1 MISNI
6 HALWAGPNSPDV
18 EVIVRE
24 FDLEEVWDSFNIEED
39 DGEQEQKKIKQM
51 EKESRLLERKQRKV
65 KTKIQAMK
73 NKEVVDIVTSEEEPA
88 KDVLKVKK
96 KEKYAE
102 EHIGET

>member
-1 MISNI
+1 M
-6 HALWAGPNSPDV
+6 
-18 EVIVRE
+18 IVRE